1 MNIQG
6 DLRKP
11 EGSLDP
17 ADVTVIIPA
26 KDEPE
31 GLRMVLEE
39 LLSEG
44 MSPGGVVVVVPR
56 GGHGPTA
63 DVAKDLDV
71 PVVEQDRDGKANAV
85 MKGIQVAETEYVF
98 LMDADHTYPARHI
111 KDLLSKIGEGY
122 DHVIGWRAWG
132 EGFNG
137 LFRVGNFLLTK
148 AFNLLFGTGLHDVL
162 SGMYITRKRALRDA
176 LFEMRGFSVEAEIA
190 AHVASTTGRIAE
202 VPIEYRRRVGE
213 KKVGV
218 RHGFTIAYDMIR
230 LALRYNPL
238 LLFYSLVAL
247 LLVPGALIGAW
258 VTYRLLFDGVK
269 HYVWGLIALILVA
282 SGFNGLM
289 LASLMLYFKRLE
301 MRLRRF
307 MEGRDYLRSSR

>member
-1 MNIQG
+1 M
-6 DLRKP
+6 LSP
-11 EGSLDP
+11 M
-17 ADVTVIIPA
+17 DVTVIIPA
-26 KDEPE
+26 KDEPR

-44 MSPGGVVVVVPR
+44 VNPERIVVITPR
-56 GGHGPTA
+56 GGRDPTA
-63 DVAKDLDV
+63 DAARDLDV
-71 PVVEQDRDGKANAV
+71 SIVEQDGDGKADAV
-85 MKGIQVAETEYVF
+85 RKGIGLAETEYVF
-98 LMDADHTYPARHI
+98 LMDADHTYPARHMR
-111 KDLLSKIGEGY
+111 DLLSKAGEGY

-132 EGFNG
+132 DGFSST
-137 LFRVGNFLLTK
+137 FRIGNFLLTK
-148 AFNLLFGTGLHDVL
+148 TFNILFGTGLHDVL
-162 SGMYITRKRALRDA
+162 SGMYTTRKGALRDA
-176 LFEMRGFSVEAEIA
+176 LFEMGGFSVEAEVA

-213 KKVGV
+213 KKVGI
-218 RHGFTIAYDMIR
+218 RHGFTIAYDMLR

-258 VTYRLLFDGVK
+258 VTYSLLFEGVK

-301 MRLRRF
+301 MRFRRL
-307 MEGRDYLRSSR
+307 MEGRDHPRGSS